1 MNKKEK
7 KRIGIFGGSFDP
19 PHKGHLHIA
28 KLFIKKLK
36 LNKLIWSVSKKNPL
50 VKKKYF
56 YNFRQ
61 RKILSKKITSKIKNI
76 KINDFDKKYSY
87 QLLNT
92 LKMKYKD
99 KKFFFL
105 IGLDNIKFLH
115 KWKKLSSI
123 LNSSTLVIISR
134 PGYLKEIKKTVF
146 YRKNHK
152 YLIKNYKANDIF
164 PKKAWIYIKD
174 KGVKISSSNIKN
186 RLYKL
191 KTD

>member
-1 MNKKEK
+1 MIKKEVD
-7 KRIGIFGGSFDP
+7 RIGIFSGSFDP
-19 PHKGHLHIA
+19 PHKGHLYIS
-28 KLFIKKLK
+28 KLFIKR
-36 LNKLIWSVSKKNPL
+36 LNLRKLIWSVSLKNPL
-50 VKKKYF
+50 LKKNYLYSYKERV
-56 YNFRQ
+56 N
-61 RKILSKKITSKIKNI
+61 LSKKISK
-76 KINDFDKKYSY
+76 KINKIIINNFDKKYSY

-92 LKMKYKD
+92 LKKKYKD

-105 IGLDNIKFLH
+105 IGSDNVKFLH

-123 LNSSTLVIISR
+123 LNTSTLVIISR

>member
-1 MNKKEK
+1 MNKREKE
-7 KRIGIFGGSFDP
+7 RIGIFGGSFDP

-50 VKKKYF
+50 IKKKYF

-92 LKMKYKD
+92 LKRKYKD

-105 IGLDNIKFLH
+105 IGSDNVKFLH

-146 YRKNHK
+146 FRKNHK